1 MGMRPV
7 ESRAARSMLY
17 AIVEPSVATRRP
29 RRSARLW
36 TRAGSAGSASTYG
49 APPSASPPHTSTRAV
64 RSCARRLVHRQ
75 SASLQAWEGTAL
87 MITIQVDEC
96 FSGGHPDFAPAPLR
110 HDLMVLAPNPLSV
123 LAD

>member
-1 MGMRPV
+1 M
-7 ESRAARSMLY
+7 
-17 AIVEPSVATRRP
+17 
-29 RRSARLW
+29 
-36 TRAGSAGSASTYG
+36 
-49 APPSASPPHTSTRAV
+49 
-64 RSCARRLVHRQ
+64 HRQ

-123 LAD
+123 LADVCEQRGLLCVDDGRDVHVRVRLVERLMKLRRSRSCFVTDLVWRFR